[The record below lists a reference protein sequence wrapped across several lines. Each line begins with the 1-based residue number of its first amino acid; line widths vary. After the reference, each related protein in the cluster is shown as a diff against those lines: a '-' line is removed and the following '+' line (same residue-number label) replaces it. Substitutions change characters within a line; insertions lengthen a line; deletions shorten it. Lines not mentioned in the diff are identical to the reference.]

1 MIHEDKELQT
11 ILEELQ
17 SLYAK
22 DGEDVKAYLTGLKHQ
37 QYINYWEYINLNNL
51 LDLQQPRSNQPDEL
65 VFITYHQI
73 TELYFKLVLWELQH
87 IKEKAAPDAEFWKTR
102 LNRLLNYFRLLTQSF
117 SVMKNGMD
125 RDQFVRFRSTLV
137 PASGFQSVQYRMIE
151 LAFTPL
157 LNLVKDDQFHAVK
170 NKPIE
175 VQLESI
181 YWKQGAIDQETG
193 NKTLTL
199 RHFEEQY
206 QDFLVAYAQEW
217 EGSNLWERFR
227 SMSAAIQEDEEII
240 RLMRQLDKT
249 INVQW
254 AKAHYNTAKGYLEH
268 GNRGTGGTNYHNYLP
283 PSIQQRI
290 FFPELWSDE
299 EKAQWGQTRNDTE
312 A

>member
-1 MIHEDKELQT
+1 MEDKELEA
-11 ILEELQ
+11 LVEELQ
-17 SLYAK
+17 SLYEK
-22 DGEDVKAYLTGLKHQ
+22 DGEDLKAYLTGLKYQ

-51 LDLQQPRSNQPDEL
+51 LDLQQPRSNQPDEV

-73 TELYFKLVLWELQH
+73 TELYFKLVLWELQQL
-87 IKEKAAPDAEFWKTR
+87 KEKTSPDAEFWKTR

-125 RDQFVRFRSTLV
+125 PDQFLRFRATLV

-151 LAFTPL
+151 LACTPL
-157 LNLVKDDQFHAVK
+157 INLVKDDQYHAVK
-170 NKPIE
+170 NEPIE

-193 NKTLTL
+193 RKTLTL
-199 RHFEEQY
+199 SNFEEQY
-206 QDFLVAYAQEW
+206 QDYLVTYAKEW
-217 EGSNLWERFR
+217 EGSNLWERFQA
-227 SMSAAIQEDEEII
+227 MPAAIREDESII
-240 RLMRQLDKT
+240 KLMRQLDKT

-254 AKAHYNTAKGYLEH
+254 PKAHYNTAREYLEH
-268 GNRGTGGTNYHNYLP
+268 GNKGTGGTNYHTYLP

-290 FFPELWSDE
+290 FFPELWSEE
-299 EKAQWGQTRNDTE
+299 EKAQWGQSQADNE